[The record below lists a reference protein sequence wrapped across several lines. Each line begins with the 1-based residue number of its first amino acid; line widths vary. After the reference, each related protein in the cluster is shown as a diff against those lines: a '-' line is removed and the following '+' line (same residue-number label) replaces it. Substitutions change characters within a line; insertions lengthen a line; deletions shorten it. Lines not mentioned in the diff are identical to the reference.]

1 MNEVFLK
8 GCAREVPRKK
18 EAFQNELLI
27 KIFLLYTCTRVWHSQ
42 PGGDCILCGFHRV
55 KKDNL
60 FALNSI
66 YLVDGKC
73 VYISVYLLFFGF
85 PRKPESADF
94 RRKLTHLTGL
104 EK

>member
-1 MNEVFLK
+1 MCK
-8 GCAREVPRKK
+8 GSTKK
-18 EAFQNELLI
+18 EEAFHNELLI
-27 KIFLLYTCTRVWHSQ
+27 KIALIHKHTGARVWHPE
-42 PGGDCILCGFHRV
+42 PGGDCIWCGLHGV

-73 VYISVYLLFFGF
+73 IYISVYLLLFGF